1 MLEPD
6 TIISPKLWIDAGLCK
21 SWSDWSKLT
30 KQGAISMLLLLGACT
45 TPKTVLKNEDT
56 GQVVSCGGNTTSSM
70 MLGAVG
76 YYMQKS
82 DDGNCVA
89 NYLEQGFDRADR

>member
-1 MLEPD
+1 MNKIYLILS
-6 TIISPKLWIDAGLCK
+6 II
-21 SWSDWSKLT
+21 
-30 KQGAISMLLLLGACT
+30 LLSSCT
-45 TPKTVLKNEDT
+45 TPKTVLKNDDT
-56 GQVVSCGGNTTSSM
+56 GQVVTCGGNTSSSV

-89 NYLEQGFDRADR
+89 DYQEQGFKRIKTDPKPGSKSN